1 MICQIQEYWRNLKNK
16 RIKLVSEEF
25 QISKLTAKKYINMT
39 EEEIQKLNNP
49 ANYKKRTTIMDEY
62 INIIFKMQRDGINDD
77 LIYFYIL
84 KHGYSGNQKSLWN
97 YIYCIEKN
105 NFPDRTPMNPKCLIE
120 WSYPD
125 DVIIIKRNSLL
136 KYLLTKN
143 PKTKKDET
151 IGKYI
156 NELIEKY
163 RDSSIASFC
172 NGIERDIAPI
182 KNAISLKVSSGFV
195 EGNNNKFKLIKRIV
209 YGKSGLVN
217 LAKKCFLAFLSKR
230 PSFNLVD
237 LI

>member
-1 MICQIQEYWRNLKNK
+1 
-16 RIKLVSEEF
+16 
-25 QISKLTAKKYINMT
+25 MT

-62 INIIFKMQRDGINDD
+62 INIVFKMQRDGINDD

-105 NFPDRTPMNPKCLIE
+105 NFPDRTPMNPKFLIE

-156 NELIEKY
+156 NKLIEKY

>member
-1 MICQIQEYWRNLKNK
+1 
-16 RIKLVSEEF
+16 
-25 QISKLTAKKYINMT
+25 MT

-136 KYLLTKN
+136 KYLLIKN

-156 NELIEKY
+156 NELKVKYSVVEKVDEIFGTFHSIIMGSNPDKIDDFIEKY

>member
-1 MICQIQEYWRNLKNK
+1 
-16 RIKLVSEEF
+16 
-25 QISKLTAKKYINMT
+25 MT

>member
-1 MICQIQEYWRNLKNK
+1 
-16 RIKLVSEEF
+16 
-25 QISKLTAKKYINMT
+25 MT
-39 EEEIQKLNNP
+39 EEEIQKLDNP
-49 ANYKKRTTIMDEY
+49 TERKKRTTIMDEY
-62 INIIFKMQRDGINDD
+62 INIIFKMQYDGINDD

-84 KHGYSGNQKSLWN
+84 RHGYSGNQKTLWN

-105 NFPDRTPMNPKCLIE
+105 NFPDRIPMNPQGLME

-125 DVIIIKRNSLL
+125 DVIVIKRNNLL

-151 IGKYI
+151 IGKHI
-156 NELIEKY
+156 NKIKEKYSIVEKVEEMFDTFHSIIMGSDPNRIDDFIENY
-163 RDSSIASFC
+163 RDSIIASFC
-172 NGIERDIAPI
+172 KGIERDIAPV

-209 YGKSGLVN
+209 YGRAGLVN
-217 LAKKCFLAFLSKR
+217 LSKKCSLAFLSKR
-230 PSFNLVD
+230 ASFNLVD